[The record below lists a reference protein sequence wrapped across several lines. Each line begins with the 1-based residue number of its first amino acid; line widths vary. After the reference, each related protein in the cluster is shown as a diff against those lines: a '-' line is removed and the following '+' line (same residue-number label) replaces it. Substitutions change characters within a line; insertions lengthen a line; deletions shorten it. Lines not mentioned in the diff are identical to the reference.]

1 LFVPPLCDRLSE
13 TIFQMTRDKFLL
25 EMDEILG
32 LPAGTLRGH
41 EKLEELER
49 WDSTALI
56 SLIVLAE
63 TNNNVRISPEQIVSC
78 STVADLLRLA
88 RVEGSSSVPPASS
101 NRLA

>member
-1 LFVPPLCDRLSE
+1 MPK
-13 TIFQMTRDKFLL
+13 MTREAFLL

-32 LPAGTLRGH
+32 LRAGTLRGN

-63 TNNNVRISPEQIVSC
+63 TSNNAQISPEQVVGC

-88 RVEGSSSVPPASS
+88 QVDGSSS
-101 NRLA
+101 

>member
-1 LFVPPLCDRLSE
+1 MPK
-13 TIFQMTRDKFLL
+13 MTREEFLS

-32 LPAGTLRGH
+32 LRAGTIRGN

-56 SLIVLAE
+56 SLIALAE
-63 TNNNVRISPEQIVSC
+63 ANNSAQISPDQVVGC

-88 RVEGSSSVPPASS
+88 QVDGNSS
-101 NRLA
+101 